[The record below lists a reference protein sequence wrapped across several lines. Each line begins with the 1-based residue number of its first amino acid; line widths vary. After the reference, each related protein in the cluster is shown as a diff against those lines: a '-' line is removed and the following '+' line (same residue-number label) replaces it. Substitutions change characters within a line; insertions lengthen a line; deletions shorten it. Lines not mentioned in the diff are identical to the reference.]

1 MYFGATNS
9 EIFGRPKYLRGTID
23 LHSFI
28 RTSVRPFV
36 QNIWLELLS
45 FYFFQTVCNI
55 DTLDTFDVVSKKC
68 IKSALVTR
76 TLDTFQ
82 TPHQYSSAAVAAHF
96 RHFLDTESIQQCSCC
111 CALQTL
117 FRHQIN
123 TVVQLL
129 LRFLYAF
136 STPNQYSSAAVA
148 ALFIRF
154 FYTKSIQQ
162 CSCCCAFQTLFIH
175 QIDTQVQF
183 RQRFYDAFST
193 PNRYTSAI
201 LVALL

>member
-82 TPHQYSSAAVAAHF
+82 TPHQYSSAAVAA
-96 RHFLDTESIQQCSCC
+96 
-111 CALQTL
+111 L
-117 FRHQIN
+117 FR
-123 TVVQLL
+123 
-129 LRFLYAF
+129 
-136 STPNQYSSAAVA
+136 
-148 ALFIRF
+148 RF